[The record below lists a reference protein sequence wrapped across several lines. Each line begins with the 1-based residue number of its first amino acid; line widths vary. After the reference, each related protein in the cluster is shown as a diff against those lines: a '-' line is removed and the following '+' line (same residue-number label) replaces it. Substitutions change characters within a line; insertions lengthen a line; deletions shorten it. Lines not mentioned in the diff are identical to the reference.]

1 MDEGRQNGGKLS
13 QKMGS
18 DECVQM
24 KKMHAKFRAS
34 KSTTKREIILIF
46 KNEVSEN
53 TFLITALHV

>member
-1 MDEGRQNGGKLS
+1 MDEGRQNGGKLP
-13 QKMGS
+13 QKVGP
-18 DECVQM
+18 ECVQM

-46 KNEVSEN
+46 KNEVYEN

>member
-1 MDEGRQNGGKLS
+1 MDEGRQNGGKPS
-13 QKMGS
+13 QKVVP
-18 DECVQM
+18 ECVQM

-46 KNEVSEN
+46 KNEVYEN